1 MIMRE
6 IRPDS
11 GRELLTIMG
20 KVSDQ
25 RSAFMIVS
33 GKTVRNRPS
42 GPHDHGTCRRLAS
55 YTVIVIRPARER

>member
-33 GKTVRNRPS
+33 GKRFET
-42 GPHDHGTCRRLAS
+42 GRLGLTIMEHAGGWPR
-55 YTVIVIRPARER
+55 TP